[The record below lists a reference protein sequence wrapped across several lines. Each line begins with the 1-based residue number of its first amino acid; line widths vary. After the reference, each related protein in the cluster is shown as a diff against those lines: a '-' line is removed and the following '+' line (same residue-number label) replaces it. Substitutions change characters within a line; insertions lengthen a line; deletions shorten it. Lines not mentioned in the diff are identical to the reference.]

1 MVLLLVQMH
10 RVLIMQVVV
19 EEVLE
24 QLAIMLV
31 PVMMEAMEERELIHQ
46 LIMYLLD
53 MLVVEELQVF
63 PAVQQIKVEVL
74 EQTYHQQVQEL
85 LVLPTRAVAVEVEEM
100 EELEVLELLL

>member
-85 LVLPTRAVAVEVEEM
+85 LVLPTRAVAVEVKEM

>member
-10 RVLIMQVVV
+10 RVLIMLVVV

-85 LVLPTRAVAVEVEEM
+85 LVLPTRVVAVEVEEM
-100 EELEVLELLL
+100 EELEAQV

>member
-1 MVLLLVQMH
+1 MVLLLVQMQI
-10 RVLIMQVVV
+10 VMILQVVV

-31 PVMMEAMEERELIHQ
+31 QEMMVAMEEQELIHQ

-74 EQTYHQQVQEL
+74 EQTYRQQVQEL